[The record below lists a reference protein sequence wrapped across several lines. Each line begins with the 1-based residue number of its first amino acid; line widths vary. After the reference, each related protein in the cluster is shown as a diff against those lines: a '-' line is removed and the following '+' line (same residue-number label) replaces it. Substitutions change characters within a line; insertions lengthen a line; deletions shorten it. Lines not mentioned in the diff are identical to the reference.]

1 MNIFKKAFLA
11 VGIIMLSFFICV
23 NASEEFSVKVTDVQR
38 GTIRVHGTAEDAL
51 VPENTD
57 VTVIVLEEGSDFLSS
72 YKENTL
78 AFGYGKTEKNAVY
91 DVSFDFYNNI
101 TKKYDFYVLYDGIKK
116 SVTFEYICIDDAAAE
131 LRKISDGTVNKTEI
145 VSIAKKLETSI
156 GTDMSVCENE
166 SDKNVF
172 SNRIYTEKASLQSS
186 DNLAVVKAFLSLCD
200 RAEKEI
206 EILEKL
212 SLATDISSRYSILNN
227 NAELINLSF
236 EKYNSLGFSEQ
247 NKVLSSFD
255 GKSFNSFEEIKAH
268 FDKAVTDA
276 EKKDST
282 GSIGGA
288 GGTGGRGGSSSG
300 GSGVKNDRTFVPSE
314 TPKKFSIYDKFKDLS
329 AADWAAEEISYL
341 YGKGIISGTGE
352 NKFEPNGLVTREQFA
367 KMVVLSAGVYDEK
380 AECDFTDVLKEEWYT
395 PYVASAKKAGLVSGM
410 GNGTFGA
417 GLNISRQDM
426 AVMIYNSFKN
436 KGKVFEIE
444 KTDFLDFDQI
454 ADYAKESIS
463 YLAAE
468 GIVNGRG
475 NGLFDPHAN
484 ATRAEAA
491 VLIYAL
497 CTK

>member
-1 MNIFKKAFLA
+1 MNILKKAFA
-11 VGIIMLSFFICV
+11 AIGIITLSFFVCV
-23 NASEEFSVKVTDVQR
+23 NASEEFSVKVTDVQK
-38 GTIRVHGTAEDAL
+38 GTIRVHGNAEDAL

-72 YKENTL
+72 YKENTV

-116 SVTFEYICIDDAAAE
+116 SVTFEYICIDDAAE
-131 LRKISDGTVNKTEI
+131 VLRKISDGTANKTEI
-145 VSIAKKLETSI
+145 VPIAKKLETSI
-156 GTDMSVCENE
+156 GIDMSVYKNE
-166 SDKNVF
+166 FDKNVF
-172 SNRIYTEKASLQSS
+172 SNRIYTEKALLQSS
-186 DNLAVVKAFLSLCD
+186 ESLSVIKRFLLLCD
-200 RAEKEI
+200 KAEKEI

-212 SLATDISSRYSILNN
+212 GIATDISSRYSILKN

-236 EKYNSLGFSEQ
+236 EKYNLLGVSEQ
-247 NKVLSSFD
+247 NKVLSSFN

-276 EKKDST
+276 EKNYNTDS
-282 GSIGGA
+282 I
-288 GGTGGRGGSSSG
+288 GGTGGSGGGG
-300 GSGVKNDRTFVPSE
+300 GSGVKNGRTFVPSE
-314 TPKKFSIYDKFKDLS
+314 VPKKFSIYDKFKDLNTV
-329 AADWAAEEISYL
+329 DWAAEEISYL

-367 KMVVLSAGVYDEK
+367 KMIVLSAGVYDEK

-410 GNGTFGA
+410 GDGTFGT

-426 AVMIYNSFKN
+426 AVMIYNAFKN
-436 KGKVFEIE
+436 KGKVFENK
-444 KTDFLDFDQI
+444 KTDFLDFDEI
-454 ADYAKESIS
+454 ADYAKESVS

-475 NGLFDPHAN
+475 NGVFDPHAN